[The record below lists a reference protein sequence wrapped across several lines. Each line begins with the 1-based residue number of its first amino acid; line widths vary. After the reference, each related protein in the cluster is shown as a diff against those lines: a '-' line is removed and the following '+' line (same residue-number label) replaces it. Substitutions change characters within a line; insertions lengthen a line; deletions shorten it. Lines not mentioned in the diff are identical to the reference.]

1 MMEHQD
7 VLNELHEIYTKK
19 NADYGNSFSEQF
31 NKYGLVSSL
40 IRLEDK
46 LRRLENLSKHTRQVE
61 DETITDTLLDLANY
75 AIMTV
80 MVLKK

>member
-1 MMEHQD
+1 MEHQD
-7 VLNELHEIYTKK
+7 VLNKLHEIYTKK

-80 MVLKK
+80 MALKK